1 LVLERADSEPQPEVR
16 FALEVSALHL
26 ARAIPDYWYTVGELV
41 AQEANLAGRESRELS
56 GRLLQALEEV
66 FSKARHY
73 RLIDALRRW
82 DFHWEPLQDPAS
94 FHIDDVVRRGAPM
107 KLSTGPNPNSIAGV
121 AGFEPF
127 FSGSGRR
134 LGRANYYEI
143 QKSAFVDEEVKLAL
157 PLRYAILEFLDD
169 LPSCHAAAMAIPEIK
184 VYFEHP
190 MRRTLPDPFS
200 DFELPAT

>member
-1 LVLERADSEPQPEVR
+1 LVLERADSEREPDAR

-41 AQEANLAGRESRELS
+41 AQESQLAGPESRELS
-56 GRLLQALEEV
+56 SRLLGDMEAI
-66 FSKARHY
+66 FSSARHY
-73 RLIDALRRW
+73 KLIDSLRRW
-82 DFHWEPLQDPAS
+82 DFHWEPLRDPAS

-107 KLSTGPNPNSIAGV
+107 KLTTGPNPNSVAGV

-143 QKSAFVDEEVKLAL
+143 RHGAFVDEAAKLAL
-157 PLRYAILEFLDD
+157 PLGRAIHEFLED
-169 LPSCHAAAMAIPEIK
+169 LPSCQAAVLAIPEIK
-184 VYFEHP
+184 SYFEHP
-190 MRRTLPDPFS
+190 TRRPLPDPFS
-200 DFELPAT
+200 NFGPPAT